1 MIEVTIILIM
11 VILSAVFSGLEI
23 AFVTSDKMLIEV
35 EQQEEKPSRTGQLLS
50 RFVQNPSRF
59 IATLLVGNNL
69 ALVIYG
75 IYMEKLLSPEIN
87 IFVKSALGVL
97 VIQTI
102 ISTIIILI
110 FAEFLPKAIF
120 RIHNNK
126 VLRFFAL
133 PMFGFYW
140 ASKWIVGFFVGLSK
154 WVLKKTMKVSLEED
168 KPIFGRVEL
177 EQYLESRTQDFQ
189 EDEVDTEVMIYKN
202 VLDFSNIKVKEC
214 MVPRTEIEAVDIEIP
229 VDELRQL
236 FIETGYSKILIYKE
250 TIDEIIGFVHSYE
263 LFKKPSQVKE
273 ILLPVGYIPQTMSA
287 QEALNNFIQQ
297 QKSVFV
303 VVDEFGG
310 TAGML
315 TIEDVVEEIFGEIE
329 DEHDVQEYIERQLG
343 NNEYLFS
350 GRLEIDYLNEKYGL
364 GFLSD
369 NSYETLA
376 GLLFTYLEKIPSE
389 GEKIEL
395 RGKEYTIE
403 SVSDTRIELIRV
415 QLMEGL

>member
-1 MIEVTIILIM
+1 MIEISIILIM
-11 VILSAVFSGLEI
+11 IVLSAIFSGLEI
-23 AFVTSDKMLIEV
+23 AYVTSDKMLIEV
-35 EQQEEKPSRTGQLLS
+35 EQQEEKPTKTSQVLS

-75 IYMEKLLSPEIN
+75 IYMEKLLSPQISVW
-87 IFVKSALGVL
+87 VKSALGVL
-97 VIQTI
+97 IIQTI
-102 ISTIIILI
+102 FSTILILI

-126 VLRFFAL
+126 VLRFFAF

-140 ASKWIVGFFVGLSK
+140 IFKWIVGFFVWLSK
-154 WVLKKTMKVSLEED
+154 VILKRFKVNLEED

-177 EQYLESRTQDFQ
+177 EQYLESRTQ
-189 EDEVDTEVMIYKN
+189 EIEEEAVDTEVMIYKN
-202 VLDFSNIKVKEC
+202 VLDFSNVKVKEC
-214 MVPRTEIEAVDIEIP
+214 MVPRTEIEAIDLETSVED
-229 VDELRQL
+229 LKAL
-236 FIETGYSKILIYKE
+236 FIESGYSKILIYKE

-263 LFKKPSQVKE
+263 LFKSPQKILEV
-273 ILLPVGYIPQTMSA
+273 LLPVGYIPQTMSA

-315 TIEDVVEEIFGEIE
+315 TIEDIVEEIFGEIE
-329 DEHDVQEYIERQLG
+329 DEHDVQEHVEQQI
-343 NNEYLFS
+343 NESEFLFS
-350 GRLEIDYLNEKYGL
+350 GRLEIDYLNEKYNL
-364 GFLSD
+364 GFDVD

-376 GLLFTYLEKIPSE
+376 GLLFTYLERIPEE
-389 GEKIEL
+389 GEVIEL
-395 RGKEYTIE
+395 RGKEYTVE
-403 SVSDTRIELIRV
+403 AVSDTKLELIRV
-415 QLMEGL
+415 RIPSEE